1 MALRSKQSL
10 LRLLWAPEASGEVA
24 YLMSE
29 EAFEIQLGAEVLVNV
44 AKIISPDVF
53 CKLELDV
60 KGSKATFKAIGNC
73 PWAGEGEVAR
83 RGGRLFPSCSS
94 RWSSTA
100 PNLTQ
105 RDSRSLS
112 RLYVG
117 KAMSVEDVS

>member
-60 KGSKATFKAIGNC
+60 KGSKATLKAI
-73 PWAGEGEVAR
+73 
-83 RGGRLFPSCSS
+83 
-94 RWSSTA
+94 
-100 PNLTQ
+100 
-105 RDSRSLS
+105 
-112 RLYVG
+112 
-117 KAMSVEDVS
+117 